1 MPSQPFAKDTYS
13 LSHVGNVRQLNEDR
27 FFSNPDAGVWAV
39 ADGMGGHHAGD
50 FASQAI
56 VDGLATI
63 PVADSPAVLEA
74 SFRDSVERANRAIR
88 AFARLE
94 GNMVVG
100 STLVCL
106 LTFVDIFR
114 CFWAGDSR
122 IYLLRDNKLRQ
133 LSQDHTE
140 VQSLLDEGLLSP
152 EEAASYPRRNVITHA
167 IGIADQVYLD
177 HADGEIRPRDSFLL
191 CSDGLTGHVS
201 DEEIAAIMNVGTA
214 EEICHELV
222 SLALFRGGSD
232 NVTVNIVQFHPAS
245 STMPAIGLSSY
256 AGSQEGGS

>member
-1 MPSQPFAKDTYS
+1 MPAQPFATDTYS

-27 FFSNPDAGVWAV
+27 SFANPATGVWAV

-56 VDGLATI
+56 IDGLSTI
-63 PVADSPAVLEA
+63 APSRSPAALEA
-74 SFRDSVERANRAIR
+74 SFRDSIDRANRAIR
-88 AFARLE
+88 AFARLQ

-106 LTFVDIFR
+106 LTFVDIYR

-122 IYLLRDNKLRQ
+122 AYRLRDMRLRQ

-140 VQSLLDEGLLSP
+140 VQSLLSEGLLSP
-152 EEAASYPRRNVITHA
+152 EEAATYPRRNVITHA
-167 IGIADQVYLD
+167 IGIADHVFLE
-177 HADGEIRPRDSFLL
+177 HADGEIKPDDSFLL
-191 CSDGLTGHVS
+191 CSDGLTGHVN
-201 DEEIAAIMNVGTA
+201 DDEIASIMAKGTA
-214 EEICHELV
+214 KEICHELV
-222 SLALFRGGSD
+222 NLALLRGGSD
-232 NVTVNIVQFHPAS
+232 NVTVNVVQFHPAS

-256 AGSQEGGS
+256 TGGQEGGS